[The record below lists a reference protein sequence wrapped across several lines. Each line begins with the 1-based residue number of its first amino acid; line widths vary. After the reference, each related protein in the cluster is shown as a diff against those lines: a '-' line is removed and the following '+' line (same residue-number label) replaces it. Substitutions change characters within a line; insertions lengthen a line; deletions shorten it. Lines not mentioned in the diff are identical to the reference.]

1 MTSELR
7 TSLIEGLADAAGFV
21 LGAMAGW
28 GAGLALGIDFV
39 TTPGYAA
46 REMLGLVL
54 IVLGCGVGKWLAR
67 RLVTGAARRP

>member
-1 MTSELR
+1 MEPELR
-7 TSLIEGLADAAGFV
+7 KGLIEGVADAAGFV
-21 LGAMAGW
+21 LGAVAGW

-39 TTPGYAA
+39 STPGYAA

-67 RLVTGAARRP
+67 RLVSGIARQS